1 MLFNRKKIFFVIS
14 VLLIFS
20 MYGCNLE
27 PIHKNNKEDKLFC
40 AIELQQ
46 PKSNLIEHEIYFY
59 NNLKTKFCKNRN
71 TPKTFL
77 LQWSIKKSNTGL
89 ITSQNASISRYEI
102 LLTVNF
108 NLINKKDSSTLLS
121 NVVYSKAAHNVLEDE
136 LFSTITAERNA
147 SKLAANNLVEQIF
160 YKILLFND
168 NTLNEN

>member
-27 PIHKNNKEDKLFC
+27 PIHKNNKKDKLFC

-89 ITSQNASISRYEI
+89 ITSQNASISRYEV
-102 LLTVNF
+102 LLPVDF

>member
-46 PKSNLIEHEIYFY
+46 PKSNLIEHEIFFY

-89 ITSQNASISRYEI
+89 ITSQNASISRYEV

-108 NLINKKDSSTLLS
+108 NLINKKASSTLLS

>member
-59 NNLKTKFCKNRN
+59 NNLKVKFCKNSN
-71 TPKTFL
+71 TPKSFL

-89 ITSQNASISRYEI
+89 ITSQNASISRYEV